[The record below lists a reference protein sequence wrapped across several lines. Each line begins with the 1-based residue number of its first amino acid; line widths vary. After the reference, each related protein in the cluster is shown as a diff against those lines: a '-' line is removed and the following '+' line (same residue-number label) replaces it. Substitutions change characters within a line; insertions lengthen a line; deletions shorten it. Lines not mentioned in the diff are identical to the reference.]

1 MAPNI
6 YEIIHEKIHFFAR
19 FYQKNKKYFLMRHKA
34 LIFRHFT
41 DRQFSSNSPMR
52 RAARFSMRHPIHIT
66 DCFLQDLRSYAR
78 TLMCNYTLKT
88 DFCRHRGHNL
98 RAPRR
103 ILPESAGNLLT
114 DFGFGVGD
122 NLLADSGA
130 ILANWRRQC
139 GRFGDDLGNVADSA
153 IL

>member
-1 MAPNI
+1 MKSVATASPQGWVKLSPHFPISGTIIAPNI

-41 DRQFSSNSPMR
+41 DRRFSSNSPMR
-52 RAARFSMRHPIHIT
+52 RAARFSMRHPIHIA
-66 DCFLQDLRSYAR
+66 DCFLPDLRSYAR

-88 DFCRHRGHNL
+88 DFCRRRGHNL

-103 ILPESAGNLLT
+103 ILPESAGKYSPCPP
-114 DFGFGVGD
+114 VRGD
-122 NLLADSGA
+122 TACFA
-130 ILANWRRQC
+130 R
-139 GRFGDDLGNVADSA
+139 
-153 IL
+153 